1 MSTPATTAAT
11 SLPGAGPGSPRSAA
25 LEIARARIGYE
36 HRIVC
41 DDVNFSVPR
50 GGFTAIIGPNACGKS
65 TLLRAVARILPYEAG
80 SITLEG
86 REISKIP
93 TKQLATRLGLL
104 PQSSLSPD
112 GIRVAD
118 LVARGRYPHQSMFD
132 RWSAADER
140 IVVDAMS
147 ATGVGELSG
156 RLVDELSGGQ
166 RQRVWVAMV
175 LAQQTPVLLL
185 DEPTTFLDIT
195 HQFGLLELFETLRQ
209 QLDRTIVTVLH
220 DLNQAARYASHLIV
234 MKDGGVVTAGPPAEI
249 LTAELIDEVYE
260 LPCRIMADP
269 ETGAPMVIPKADLTR
284 QPRGSS
290 APHTKE

>member
-1 MSTPATTAAT
+1 MR
-11 SLPGAGPGSPRSAA
+11 GARV
-25 LEIARARIGYE
+25 GYE

-41 DDVNFSVPR
+41 ADVTCSIPR
-50 GGFTAIIGPNACGKS
+50 GEFTAIIGPNACGKS
-65 TLLRAVARILPYEAG
+65 TLLRAIARILPYEAG
-80 SITLEG
+80 NILLEG
-86 REISKIP
+86 QEIASIP

-118 LVARGRYPHQSMFD
+118 LVARGRYPHQSMFG
-132 RWSAADER
+132 RWSEEDER
-140 IVVDAMS
+140 VVREALA
-147 ATGVGELSG
+147 ATGTSELSG

-195 HQFGLLELFETLRQ
+195 HQYGVLELCETLRRE
-209 QLDRTIVTVLH
+209 LDRTIVAVLH

-234 MKDGGVVTAGPPAEI
+234 MKDGGVVAAGPPSEVF
-249 LTAELIDEVYE
+249 TAELITEVYE
-260 LPCRIMADP
+260 LPCRIVTDP
-269 ETGAPMVIPKADLTR
+269 ETGTPLVIPRAELLR
-284 QPRGSS
+284 APRPRGRDIEPQNNEG
-290 APHTKE
+290 AARGIL